1 MRYQSGTS
9 RNIDEEEWQS
19 LEWAS
24 DLSSSDTGQIRGIKI
39 CYVGGSSSN
48 FSLPTLAEATHQH
61 QRTYHRDLLH
71 IKYEVQPPKCE
82 GGYGSVA

>member
-1 MRYQSGTS
+1 MRCESGIN

-24 DLSSSDTGQIRGIKI
+24 DMSFSDTGQLRGVKR

-48 FSLPTLAEATHQH
+48 IILPTLAEATHQH
-61 QRTYHRDLLH
+61 QRTYHRDLLQSSM
-71 IKYEVQPPKCE
+71 KFSLQSGKEAM
-82 GGYGSVA
+82 GR